1 MAFAAGVLLM
11 YLPEEPTFRVFCRL
25 MDGDGPNLRRL
36 YLPGLDPL
44 KEELARYEW
53 MLSVRQPALQVHL
66 QEHSVP
72 PVLYVSQWLMTVF
85 TTPFSSTFCAQLI
98 DIMLQEDHDHVLL
111 RCSLAIMD
119 QLADQLLAL
128 HDFEYVLTAI
138 KLTPIAWGAA
148 KLNQV
153 CRPAL
158 AIITIIIFIHN
169 VITAII
175 SSISGIIPIIFI
187 HNVITTIIIG
197 ITISIISGTIS
208 GSFGGCQRCRPS
220 VPQLLADALSMTL
233 SASDLAA
240 AAQHAL
246 EQQGCLEG
254 FIPGSPGPDASPG
267 CPKTPTQ
274 SAATLGEVGPPASS
288 AASAP
293 SPAHLPRQPDL
304 VHADPGP
311 AEQARSDHSQSQGA
325 GAVQS
330 TAASSSS
337 SSSSS
342 SSRVVEALL
351 GDREAGE
358 QLGGRSSHSPL
369 PLQQA
374 AGLDLDPLFLQM
386 AQELN
391 LVSSS

>member
-1 MAFAAGVLLM
+1 MESGQQALFRVLKAYSLHDLEVGYCQGMAFAAGVLLM

-119 QLADQLLAL
+119 QLAEQLLAL

-148 KLNQV
+148 KLN
-153 CRPAL
+153 
-158 AIITIIIFIHN
+158 
-169 VITAII
+169 
-175 SSISGIIPIIFI
+175 
-187 HNVITTIIIG
+187 
-197 ITISIISGTIS
+197 
-208 GSFGGCQRCRPS
+208 
-220 VPQLLADALSMTL
+220 QLLADALSMTL

-274 SAATLGEVGPPASS
+274 SAATLGEVGPPASA